1 MKLIEKNYKI
11 TNPKIVGST
20 KIISIT
26 DIHSNYYLI
35 NIVKELINI
44 NPSLIIISGDTIDS
58 IDNSNNNL
66 IFDALKY
73 LSNSIPT
80 FISYGNHD
88 TVKFIEKK
96 EVDTHNEEFFNKLKT
111 QTNCIIINNDCEQFK
126 NLIIRSFNLPTDS
139 WYQIGEPK
147 DMFIEKFNNNYHPDN
162 SKYTILS
169 SHSPNGYINN
179 QGKINE
185 KLHDL
190 LLDTLILSGH
200 NHGGLVPIQIQNLLK
215 NTPLNGIGLA
225 GPYFKIFF
233 KNAYGYFND
242 ESTNLI
248 ISSGVT
254 KWSDCNGALGKL
266 VNKVLPPEIE
276 IIDLENGKNE
286 IDYNGYK
293 TKKLTK

>member
-147 DMFIEKFNNNYHPDN
+147 DMFIEKFNNKD
-162 SKYTILS
+162 
-169 SHSPNGYINN
+169 SPI
-179 QGKINE
+179 E
-185 KLHDL
+185 L
-190 LLDTLILSGH
+190 LKLDTSDMDFLCRTTDNLNYYCDEDETYIVDAKGMQVGLTIAEPIDEIFSLLEKNKIAYMPLSTH
-200 NHGGLVPIQIQNLLK
+200 YIIRDFIKNDIQK
-215 NTPLNGIGLA
+215 
-225 GPYFKIFF
+225 
-233 KNAYGYFND
+233 
-242 ESTNLI
+242 
-248 ISSGVT
+248 
-254 KWSDCNGALGKL
+254 
-266 VNKVLPPEIE
+266 
-276 IIDLENGKNE
+276 
-286 IDYNGYK
+286 
-293 TKKLTK
+293 